1 MMPVMFFPLIY
12 WVVLP
17 LFLGW
22 LVVRWINK
30 HSPRVPSPEVAA
42 LYAERPIEPKWFRA
56 ARRDL
61 DGRLRWLGDF
71 EKQPEAVDAAYAG
84 KEAAVA
90 AREKA
95 SFLVFNAKAELLE
108 QVDS

>member
-1 MMPVMFFPLIY
+1 MFFPLIY
-12 WVVLP
+12 WIVMP
-17 LFLGW
+17 LFFAS
-22 LVVRWINK
+22 LVVRWLKKN
-30 HSPRVPSPEVAA
+30 SPHVVPPEVAS

-56 ARRDL
+56 ARRDRGGL
-61 DGRLRWLGDF
+61 LRWLGDY
-71 EKQPEAVDAAYAG
+71 EKQPEAVDAAYAA

-90 AREKA
+90 AGEKA

>member
-1 MMPVMFFPLIY
+1 MFFPLIY
-12 WVVLP
+12 WVVMP
-17 LFLGW
+17 LFIAA
-22 LVVRWINK
+22 LVVRWLK
-30 HSPRVPSPEVAA
+30 KSSPLVVPPEVAA

-56 ARRDL
+56 ARRDKGGL
-61 DGRLRWLGDF
+61 LRWLGDY

-90 AREKA
+90 AGEKA
-95 SFLVFNAKAELLE
+95 AFLVFNAKAELLE

>member
-1 MMPVMFFPLIY
+1 MFFPLIY

-17 LFLGW
+17 LFFAW
-22 LVVRWINK
+22 LVVLWLKKN
-30 HSPRVPSPEVAA
+30 SPHVPAPETAA
-42 LYAERPIEPKWFRA
+42 LFAERPIEPKWFRA
-56 ARRDL
+56 ARRDRGGL
-61 DGRLRWLGDF
+61 LRWLGDF

-90 AREKA
+90 AGEKA
-95 SFLVFNAKAELLE
+95 SFLVFNDKAELLE

>member
-1 MMPVMFFPLIY
+1 MFFPLIY
-12 WVVLP
+12 WIVMP
-17 LFLGW
+17 LFLAS
-22 LVVRWINK
+22 LVVRWLKK
-30 HSPRVPSPEVAA
+30 HSPHVPSPRVAA

-56 ARRDL
+56 ARRDGGGL
-61 DGRLRWLGDF
+61 LRWLGDY
-71 EKQPEAVDAAYAG
+71 EKQPEAVDAAYAA

-90 AREKA
+90 AGEKA

>member
-1 MMPVMFFPLIY
+1 MFFPLLY

-17 LFLGW
+17 LFIAW
-22 LVVRWINK
+22 LVVRWLK
-30 HSPRVPSPEVAA
+30 KASPYVAPPEVAA

-56 ARRDL
+56 ARRDQGGL
-61 DGRLRWLGDF
+61 LRWLGDF

-90 AREKA
+90 AGEKA
-95 SFLVFNAKAELLE
+95 AFLVFNDKAELLE